1 MIEVGAEMGGTCGQ
15 GPGLRQGVVLNTGY
29 VGFPDLF
36 SKFLMPRPDPKRIN
50 WSEVGL

>member
-29 VGFPDLF
+29 VGFPDF
-36 SKFLMPRPDPKRIN
+36 FFFFN
-50 WSEVGL
+50 F